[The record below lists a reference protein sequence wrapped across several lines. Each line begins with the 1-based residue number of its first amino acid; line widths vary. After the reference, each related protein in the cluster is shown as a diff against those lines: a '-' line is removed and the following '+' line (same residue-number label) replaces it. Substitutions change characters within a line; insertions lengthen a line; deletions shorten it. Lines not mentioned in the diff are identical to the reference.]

1 MGNHFLRRLSF
12 TCGKCGGTGSK
23 YTPIF
28 IRENVNKSNFFRAAI
43 LSQIFPKKCFSPKL
57 LCIHLKIDFTAFI
70 IDNKLPIR
78 EIVNFPQNQFYT
90 N

>member
-28 IRENVNKSNFFRAAI
+28 IRENVNKSNFSRCNFVPDFSEKV
-43 LSQIFPKKCFSPKL
+43 LFPE
-57 LCIHLKIDFTAFI
+57 TALYPFE
-70 IDNKLPIR
+70 N
-78 EIVNFPQNQFYT
+78 
-90 N
+90 